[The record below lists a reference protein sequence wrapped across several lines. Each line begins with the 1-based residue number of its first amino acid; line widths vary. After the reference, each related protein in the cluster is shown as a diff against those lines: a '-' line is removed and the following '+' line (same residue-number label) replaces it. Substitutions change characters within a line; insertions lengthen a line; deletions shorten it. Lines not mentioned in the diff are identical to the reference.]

1 MGALTV
7 SVKIAQPNR
16 ESSKVPTEPG
26 YYIAFFTLGP
36 QLISIIEIDGQLRN
50 INGAVTHF
58 TRWNA
63 LWSDKLEFV

>member
-1 MGALTV
+1 MTI
-7 SVKIAQPNR
+7 KIPRPTR
-16 ESSKVPTEPG
+16 ETSKVPTEPG
-26 YYIAFFTLGP
+26 NYLAFFTLGP

-58 TRWNA
+58 TRWNV